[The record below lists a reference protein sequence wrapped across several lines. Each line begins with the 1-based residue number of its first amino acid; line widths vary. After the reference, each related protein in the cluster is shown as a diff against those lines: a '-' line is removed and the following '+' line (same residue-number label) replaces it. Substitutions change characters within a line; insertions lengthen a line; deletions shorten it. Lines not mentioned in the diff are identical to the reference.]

1 MNNRIVVGIIVL
13 LAGVGI
19 GWYVLRQVPPKDAGT
34 GVPEPTLIQGPGSSL
49 MGEDLS
55 TPPSALGE
63 GEKGGVA
70 ARVVVTFTDSG
81 FSPKTVTVAA
91 GSTVAFMNESGG
103 SMWVASAIHP
113 THQLLPGFDQLKSVA
128 KGGSYEYTFAKV
140 GTWTYHNHV
149 APTQTGTVV
158 VTK

>member
-1 MNNRIVVGIIVL
+1 M
-13 LAGVGI
+13 AGVGI

-34 GVPEPTLIQGPGSSL
+34 GVPDTTDIQEPGSNL
-49 MGEDLS
+49 IGEDMS
-55 TPPSALGE
+55 TSPSAPGT

-81 FSPKTVTVAA
+81 FSPKTVTVAT
-91 GSTVAFMNESGG
+91 GSVVAFMNESTGG
-103 SMWVASAIHP
+103 MWVASDVHP
-113 THQLLPGFDQLKSVA
+113 THQLLPGFDAQKSVA
-128 KGGSYEYTFAKV
+128 KGGSYEYTFTKV

>member
-1 MNNRIVVGIIVL
+1 M
-13 LAGVGI
+13 
-19 GWYVLRQVPPKDAGT
+19 LRQVPPKDAGT
-34 GVPEPTLIQGPGSSL
+34 SVPESTDVQEPGSNL
-49 MGEDLS
+49 VGEDMS
-55 TPPSALGE
+55 TSPSAPGI

-81 FSPKTVTVAA
+81 FSPKSVTVSS
-91 GSTVAFMNESGG
+91 GSTVAFMNESTGG
-103 SMWVASAIHP
+103 MWVASDVHP
-113 THQLLPGFDQLKSVA
+113 THQLLPGFDAQKSVA
-128 KGGSYEYTFAKV
+128 KGGSYEYTFTKV